1 MYCMIPAIS
10 PCGKGKTEE
19 TVKRLVVTTVQKE
32 GEIKRQT
39 TGFQGSGAI
48 LYDATMVDTVH
59 YMPHISEN
67 SNGVQRQEHTT
78 PRVNLNVDYW
88 TFGHDDKSIQAHQ
101 L

>member
-1 MYCMIPAIS
+1 MNKQS
-10 PCGKGKTEE
+10 TE
-19 TVKRLVVTTVQKE
+19 
-32 GEIKRQT
+32 
-39 TGFQGSGAI
+39 GFQGSGAI